1 MPHPLFKE
9 AAFLG
14 SDGLIYN
21 TGAFHNIDL
30 VPEHIEIAD
39 EGFTDHKGRFFNR
52 QQASDLVNQHNVQ
65 SEQMFDQTKTQPEID
80 QIKKDAWDKRK
91 GGQ

>member
-14 SDGLIYN
+14 SDGNVYN
-21 TGAFHNIDL
+21 TGPFHNIDM

-39 EGFTDHKGRFFNR
+39 EGFTDHQGRFFNR
-52 QQASDLVNQHNVQ
+52 QQASELVNTKNVQ
-65 SEQMFDQTKTQPEID
+65 SEQMFDQTKTQAQID
-80 QIKKDAWDKRK
+80 KIKQDAWDKRNA
-91 GGQ
+91 Q